1 MCLRLAERRRAGKYH
16 AHARQVVAADQRTLQ
31 EGQNQRRHDRQ
42 IRDAVLLCR
51 REKLLEIETW
61 HRDDG
66 GAVREPELQDDHH
79 AINVE
84 QREHRQ
90 NPIALLESVERLGSV
105 DLAEVRHH
113 IAVRQHHAFRQSRR
127 PARVR
132 EHDDVFGRCD
142 RDRWRVRGRVEQ
154 FVKRPHAI
162 GFAAEHVERL
172 DAGGRSSFLRFV
184 QTRRRRDHQPRPAV
198 FQLLGQFGGCTQRI
212 SRRDDATDE
221 RDRVEDDGIFRNVV
235 AVNREHVSLA
245 KPAAIQRGGNPA
257 DHVRELTVGERAT
270 CRRIDD
276 RRLVREVFGLPEHE
290 RTNGDVRNLDGRTRA
305 SDNHEAPY
313 LTQR

>member
-31 EGQNQRRHDRQ
+31 EGQHQRRHDRQ

-90 NPIALLESVERLGSV
+90 NPIALLESVERLGAV

-184 QTRRRRDHQPRPAV
+184 QIRQRRDHQPRPAV
-198 FQLLGQFGGCTQRI
+198 FQLLGQFGCCTQRI
-212 SRRDDATDE
+212 RRRDDAADE

-245 KPAAIQRGGNPA
+245 KAAAIAARWQPGGPCP
-257 DHVRELTVGERAT
+257 RT
-270 CRRIDD
+270 D
-276 RRLVREVFGLPEHE
+276 RRRVCDLSAHR
-290 RTNGDVRNLDGRTRA
+290 
-305 SDNHEAPY
+305 
-313 LTQR
+313 